1 MPTLGKLLSLVRRQP
16 WGLQRRTEPTPIL
29 LEEEIGL
36 VIHRGDTFAGRNGIA
51 KTSVKL
57 PPELSGQLD
66 SLLSGQESSSG
77 IMDAVKGLFGK
88 KDS

>member
-51 KTSVKL
+51 KTSVKVQNRGSMPL
-57 PPELSGQLD
+57 RGPEGVRYPELKR
-66 SLLSGQESSSG
+66 
-77 IMDAVKGLFGK
+77 DAI
-88 KDS
+88 